1 MLFLY
6 LKVCLSCLR
15 DIIGG
20 KQMNGKTGM
29 RAFSILL
36 ALLLVSV
43 VVSAISA
50 QDVYRDETAYFSS
63 MQLSDKGGK
72 VHLTNLPPAQEYE
85 LVTVNPSLFAAD
97 AGSGRPVA
105 VDILG
110 KEYLLDLKQVP
121 APIAEDAKCI
131 VVNESGTFTA
141 DFPWI
146 QCYSGTLTG
155 DPESY
160 AFFTVGDGVI
170 LGTIRQGNNSYT
182 IDQVGTTEVGGVR
195 KVVHAI
201 YNGSTVIDVKSPFA
215 YDLQVP
221 VSLEEVE
228 KLEESEKTLRAQNP
242 QPDPRSVTTVTL
254 CTAHDWQFRNAFPSP
269 NYEMANM
276 IAQMGSA
283 FSPSD
288 IDVGFQ
294 INAFCDIGTVLGST
308 TNPYDLLQVFGE
320 NIKPDRDY
328 SDSDIAV
335 LFTGKEL
342 DGDTIGITY
351 DVPGSSGHAYAVVQ
365 MVNAGSTY
373 QATFSQRCVNTAHE
387 IGHVF
392 GGKHQDSTGSPSYA
406 RAYHWKDWGIW
417 DRYTAIW
424 TPFMGDE
431 AMLEFS
437 SDTNHGD
444 ASHDNARRIYELKGT
459 VAGYR

>member
-1 MLFLY
+1 M
-6 LKVCLSCLR
+6 K
-15 DIIGG
+15 G
-20 KQMNGKTGM
+20 KAGM
-29 RAFSILL
+29 QAFFMLL
-36 ALLLVSV
+36 ALLLVSMV
-43 VVSAISA
+43 VVSAVSA
-50 QDVYRDETAYFSS
+50 QDVCRDGTAYFSS
-63 MQLSDKGGK
+63 MQLSDKGDK

-131 VVNESGTFTA
+131 VVNESGTFTT
-141 DFPWI
+141 DLPWI

-160 AFFTVGDGVI
+160 AFFTVGHEVI
-170 LGTIRQGNNSYT
+170 LGTIRHGNNSYA

-201 YNGSTVIDVKSPFA
+201 YNGSSVIDVKGPFA

-228 KLEESEKTLRAQNP
+228 KLEESEKMLRSQNP
-242 QPDPRSVTTVTL
+242 QSDPRSVTTVTL

-269 NYEMANM
+269 NYEMANT
-276 IAQMGSA
+276 IAQVNSA

-288 IDVGFQ
+288 IGVEFQ
-294 INAFCDIGTVLGST
+294 INAFCDIGTVLST
-308 TNPYDLLQVFGE
+308 TNPNVLLQDFGE
-320 NIKPDRDY
+320 NIRPERD
-328 SDSDIAV
+328 SSHSDIAV

-342 DGDTIGITY
+342 DGDAIGITH
-351 DVPGSSGHAYAVVQ
+351 DLHGSSGHAYVVVQ

-392 GGKHQDSTGSPSYA
+392 GGQHQDATGSPSYA
-406 RAYHWKDWGIW
+406 RAYQWKDWGIW

-437 SDTNHGD
+437 SDTRHGD
-444 ASHDNARRIYELKGT
+444 ASHDNARRIYELKDT

>member
-1 MLFLY
+1 M
-6 LKVCLSCLR
+6 
-15 DIIGG
+15 
-20 KQMNGKTGM
+20 
-29 RAFSILL
+29 
-36 ALLLVSV
+36 LVSMV
-43 VVSAISA
+43 VVSTVSA
-50 QDVYRDETAYFSS
+50 QDVCRDGTAYFSS
-63 MQLSDKGGK
+63 IQLSDKGDK

-110 KEYLLDLKQVP
+110 KEYLLDLKPVP
-121 APIAEDAKCI
+121 APIAEGAKCI
-131 VVNESGTFTA
+131 VINESGTFTA
-141 DFPWI
+141 DSPRI
-146 QCYSGTLTG
+146 QCYSGTFTG

-160 AFFTVGDGVI
+160 AFFTVDNEVI
-170 LGTIRQGNNSYT
+170 LGTIRHGNNSYT
-182 IDQVGTTEVGGVR
+182 IEQVGTTEVDGVR
-195 KVVHAI
+195 KVVHAV
-201 YNGSTVIDVKSPFA
+201 YNGSSVIDVMSPFA

-221 VSLEEVE
+221 VSREEVE
-228 KLEESEKTLRAQNP
+228 KLERSEKKLRSQNP
-242 QPDPRSVTTVTL
+242 QSDPQSVTTVTL
-254 CTAHDWQFRNAFPSP
+254 CTAHDWQFRNVFPSP
-269 NYEMANM
+269 NSEMANT
-276 IAQMGSA
+276 IAQVNSA

-288 IDVGFQ
+288 IGVEFQ

-308 TNPYDLLQVFGE
+308 TNPHDLLQAFGE
-320 NIKPDRDY
+320 DIRPERD
-328 SDSDIAV
+328 SFHGDIAV

-351 DVPGSSGHAYAVVQ
+351 DVPGSSGHAYVVVQ
-365 MVNAGSTY
+365 MVDAGSTY
-373 QATFSQRCVNTAHE
+373 QATLSQRCVNTAHE

-392 GGKHQDSTGSPSYA
+392 GGQHQDATSSPGYA

>member
-1 MLFLY
+1 M
-6 LKVCLSCLR
+6 SGR
-15 DIIGG
+15 ES
-20 KQMNGKTGM
+20 
-29 RAFSILL
+29 R
-36 ALLLVSV
+36 
-43 VVSAISA
+43 
-50 QDVYRDETAYFSS
+50 
-63 MQLSDKGGK
+63 

-131 VVNESGTFTA
+131 VVNESGIFTT
-141 DFPWI
+141 DLPWI

-160 AFFTVGDGVI
+160 AFFTVGNEVI
-170 LGTIRQGNNSYT
+170 LGTIRHGNNSYA
-182 IDQVGTTEVGGVR
+182 IDQVGTTKVGGVR

-201 YNGSTVIDVKSPFA
+201 YNGSSVIDVKSPFA

-228 KLEESEKTLRAQNP
+228 KLEESEKMLRSQNP
-242 QPDPRSVTTVTL
+242 QSDPRSVTTVTI
-254 CTAHDWQFRNAFPSP
+254 CTAHGWQFRSTFPSP
-269 NYEMANM
+269 NSEMANT
-276 IAQMGSA
+276 IAQVNSA

-288 IDVGFQ
+288 IGVEFQ

-308 TNPYDLLQVFGE
+308 TNPNDLLDGFKE
-320 NIKPDRDY
+320 DIKQERD
-328 SDSDIAV
+328 SSHSDIAV

-342 DGDTIGITY
+342 DGDAIGITY
-351 DVPGSSGHAYAVVQ
+351 DVPGSSGHAYVVVQ
-365 MVNAGSTY
+365 MVDAGSTY
-373 QATFSQRCVNTAHE
+373 QATLSQRCVNTAHE

-392 GGKHQDSTGSPSYA
+392 GGQHQDATSSPGYA

-444 ASHDNARRIYELKGT
+444 TSHDNARRIYELKGT